1 MLNSVSVV
9 FEKEDLINLNENNEK
24 QTNKQTNKNCY
35 IILDVN

>member
-35 IILDVN
+35 NYFRC

>member
-24 QTNKQTNKNCY
+24 QTNKQK
-35 IILDVN
+35 LL